1 MTSNEKNLTKG
12 TEFTGIWDRANKKAD
27 IVEQA
32 EELVVPHAELGA
44 KVKKRKW
51 GVKDVAINFGVFL
64 FVQLIVVLVASWLFT
79 NITPSD
85 NPADATAALL
95 SSPWIILA
103 SSISMYATWL
113 LGMLYVTHVKGKKSL
128 KIDFGVYMRWYD
140 PLIGVVLAAA
150 LLGLV
155 ALSSWVL
162 GDVLKLDMA
171 GSDNGS
177 AITSFTG
184 IWFLVIGIGMASI
197 VGPLFEELFFRG
209 FVLRAFIETLKN
221 NLARV
226 SSEEEDGFG
235 LAVARGLYK
244 ARNWIAVGA
253 SSIFFGL
260 MHVQGFETFGQ
271 IYVIIATGTL
281 GLIFGIFALKFKRLG
296 PVIFAHMF
304 YNGTTLLLAVM

>member
-1 MTSNEKNLTKG
+1 VTSNEKNLTKG
-12 TEFTGIWDRANKKAD
+12 TEFTGIWDRANKKSD
-27 IVEQA
+27 IIDQA

-51 GVKDVAINFGVFL
+51 GVKDVVINFFVFI
-64 FVQLIVVLVASWLFT
+64 FVQLVVVLIASWIFSISST
-79 NITPSD
+79 SSD
-85 NPADATAALL
+85 PVEATAALV
-95 SSPWIILA
+95 SSPWIILC

-113 LGMLYVTHVKGKKSL
+113 LGMLYVTHFKGKKSL
-128 KIDFGVYMRWYD
+128 KIDFKLYMRWYD
-140 PLIGVVLAAA
+140 PLIGIAIAGA
-150 LLGLV
+150 LMGLV

-162 GDVLKLDMA
+162 GDVLNLNMK
-171 GSDNGS
+171 GSDNGT
-177 AITSFTG
+177 AITAFTG
-184 IWFLVIGIGMASI
+184 VWFFVIAIGIASI
-197 VGPLFEELFFRG
+197 VGPLFEEIFFRG
-209 FVLRAFIETLKN
+209 FVLRAFLETIKN

-226 SSEEEDGFG
+226 SSEEEAGFG

-271 IYVIIATGTL
+271 IYVMIATGTL
-281 GLIFGIFALKFKRLG
+281 GLVFGICALKFKRLG

-304 YNGTTLLLAVM
+304 YNGTTLILSVM